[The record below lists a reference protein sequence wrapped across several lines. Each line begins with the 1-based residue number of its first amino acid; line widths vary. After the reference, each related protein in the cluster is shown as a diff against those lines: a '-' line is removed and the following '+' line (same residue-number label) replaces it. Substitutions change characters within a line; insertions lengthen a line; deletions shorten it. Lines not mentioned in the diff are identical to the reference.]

1 MDFWQIQNFIKDFP
15 PEKSKKI
22 IKGLFYVIALCII
35 WWILELILKDWS
47 SSSDSAFR
55 SITEDAIFVL
65 LCFYWL
71 TWLTDAAGDMEE
83 TKEDELDLEAKE
95 DALSEKSKSSVLNLL
110 VKLIGEW
117 KSFKV
122 EDLLSNK
129 VFLEKLDDIFPTS
142 KWDMDK
148 ISKRL
153 RLCLRQLSK
162 EWALKKM
169 NRSSYKINSVSK
181 KN

>member
-1 MDFWQIQNFIKDFP
+1 MDFSQITNFIKDFP

-22 IKGLFYVIALCII
+22 IKGLFYVIIFCII
-35 WWILELILKDWS
+35 WWILELILKEWS

-55 SITEDAIFVL
+55 SIIEDAIFVL

-83 TKEDELDLEAKE
+83 VKEDELDTEAKE
-95 DALSEKSKSSVLNLL
+95 DALSEESKSSILNLL
-110 VKLIGEW
+110 IKLIGEW
-117 KSFKV
+117 KSFEV
-122 EDLLSNK
+122 QDLISNK
-129 VFLEKLDDIFPTS
+129 EFLENLGEIFPTS

-148 ISKRL
+148 ISRRL
-153 RLCLRQLSK
+153 RLSLRQLAK

-169 NRSSYKINSVSK
+169 NRSVYKINSASK
-181 KN
+181 KK